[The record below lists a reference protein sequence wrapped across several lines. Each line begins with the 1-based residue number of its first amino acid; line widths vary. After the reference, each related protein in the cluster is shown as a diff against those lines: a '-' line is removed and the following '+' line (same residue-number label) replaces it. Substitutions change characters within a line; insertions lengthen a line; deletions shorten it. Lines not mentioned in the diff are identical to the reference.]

1 MSMRY
6 KGGIISSTSPTTS
19 SGAAGGMW
27 SVRQQLKSS
36 AENGWPIN
44 NFPTQIGQPWG
55 GGYYGG
61 KITEESG
68 IQYYLIVSPK
78 STELSSS
85 IFSSWSGTGDYGLSS
100 ANSVYHGKSNTDILN
115 ALNSGGSPFLTASY
129 ARSLIT
135 NGYSDWYIPAKNELE
150 TLYYNLKPSSALNS
164 TGSGS
169 NANAVSPEPVSTNY
183 TTSSP
188 AQTSISV
195 FISGGSQAFDSSNS
209 NFYWSSTGSTSN
221 TVFLQSFGNGIQGTA
236 SAGGIYFFR
245 AIRRIPV

>member
-6 KGGIISSTSPTTS
+6 KGGIISSTIPTTS

-27 SVRQQLKSS
+27 SIRQQLKSS

-68 IQYYLIVSPK
+68 TQYYLIVSPK
-78 STELSSS
+78 STEMSSS
-85 IFSSWSGTGDYGLSS
+85 LFSSWSGTGDYGLSS
-100 ANSVYHGKSNTDILN
+100 ANSAYHGKSNTDILN
-115 ALNSGGSPFLTASY
+115 ALNSGGSPFLTADFV
-129 ARSLIT
+129 RSLYT
-135 NGYSDWYIPAKNELE
+135 GGYSDWYIPAKNELE
-150 TLYYNLKPSSALNS
+150 VLYYNLKPSSNLND
-164 TGSGS
+164 TGSGA
-169 NANAVSPEPVSTNY
+169 NANAISPEPFNANY

-195 FISGGSQAFDSSNS
+195 FRSGGSQAFDSSNS
-209 NFYWSSTGSTSN
+209 NFYWSSTATTSR
-221 TVFLQSFGNGIQGTA
+221 TVWVQSFGNGSQGTA
-236 SAGGIYFFR
+236 SDGSLMIVR